1 MNNYYKHSYMYPAYQ
16 FYRNSPNPCP
26 PPPPPKPA
34 HPPKPAPPPKKKF
47 NFKIIKK
54 NTCKSLNDVEYF
66 LNNFSQFIKYYK
78 LTRLLK

>member
-1 MNNYYKHSYMYPAYQ
+1 MNNYYKRSSMYPAYP
-16 FYRNSPNPCP
+16 FYRNSPNPFPPQP
-26 PPPPPKPA
+26 PPIPPKPA
-34 HPPKPAPPPKKKF
+34 HPPKKKF

>member
-26 PPPPPKPA
+26 LPPPPKPA

-47 NFKIIKK
+47 NFIFQ
-54 NTCKSLNDVEYF
+54 SHSFRQSGF
-66 LNNFSQFIKYYK
+66 LIYRICN
-78 LTRLLK
+78 